1 MVTQTPKNISIQVW
15 QLVSLNLST
24 NHGIVNVITTQ
35 WVSPHYHQFCIIYN
49 FLKLQYHKH
58 TNPISYLMLILSCI
72 ADNLYTSN
80 WLSMNTLNIDEERI
94 IVYSKETG
102 MIDFLKKLGMK
113 PIPVDFT
120 DCLVFVGAFHC
131 WTVDTQ
137 TGEIISIG
145 SA

>member
-1 MVTQTPKNISIQVW
+1 
-15 QLVSLNLST
+15 
-24 NHGIVNVITTQ
+24 
-35 WVSPHYHQFCIIYN
+35 
-49 FLKLQYHKH
+49 
-58 TNPISYLMLILSCI
+58 MLILSCI

-120 DCLVFVGAFHC
+120 DCFVFGGAFHC
-131 WTVDTQ
+131 WTVDIRRQ
-137 TGEIISIG
+137 GKLQSYFNW
-145 SA
+145 